1 MNTILYW
8 TCKILT
14 FGMFQKG
21 DSIDFPT
28 IMIMTLTLIGIIG
41 ITITIITCF
50 SDKSNEQDQKIQQ
63 LEDLL
68 IDHANK
74 RHIGIIDT
82 LLDPTPEIK
91 QVYQQFR
98 PEERDNV
105 IYQILQYTQN
115 SDDNNTALL
124 LMQQQTNLNNI
135 NNINN
140 MTH

>member
-1 MNTILYW
+1 
-8 TCKILT
+8 
-14 FGMFQKG
+14 MFQEG
-21 DSIDFPT
+21 DPIDFPT

-50 SDKSNEQDQKIQQ
+50 SDKSDEQDQKIQQ

-68 IDHANK
+68 IDYANK
-74 RHIGIIDT
+74 KHIGVIDT

-105 IYQILQYTQN
+105 IYQILQHTQN

>member
-1 MNTILYW
+1 MNPILYW

-14 FGMFQKG
+14 FGMFQEG

-28 IMIMTLTLIGIIG
+28 IMIMTLTLVGIIS

-50 SDKSNEQDQKIQQ
+50 SDKSDEQDQKIQQ

-74 RHIGIIDT
+74 KHIGIIDT

-91 QVYQQFR
+91 QVYKQFR

-105 IYQILQYTQN
+105 IYQILQDTQN

-124 LMQQQTNLNNI
+124 LMQQQTDLNNI

>member
-1 MNTILYW
+1 MNPILYW
-8 TCKILT
+8 TSKILT
-14 FGMFQKG
+14 FGMFQEG

-50 SDKSNEQDQKIQQ
+50 SDKSDEQDQKIQQ

-74 RHIGIIDT
+74 KHIGIIDT

-91 QVYQQFR
+91 QIYEQFK
-98 PEERDNV
+98 PEERDQV
-105 IYQILQYTQN
+105 IYQILDDLQD

>member
-1 MNTILYW
+1 MNPILYW

-14 FGMFQKG
+14 FGMFQEE

-41 ITITIITCF
+41 ITITIVTCF
-50 SDKSNEQDQKIQQ
+50 SNKSDEQDQKIQQ
-63 LEDLL
+63 LENLL

-74 RHIGIIDT
+74 KHIGIIDT

-91 QVYQQFR
+91 QIYEQFK
-98 PEERDNV
+98 PEERDQV
-105 IYQILQYTQN
+105 IYQILDDLQD

>member
-1 MNTILYW
+1 MNPIVYW

-14 FGMFQKG
+14 FGMFQEG

-28 IMIMTLTLIGIIG
+28 LMIMLLAIMGIFGVIG
-41 ITITIITCF
+41 TIITCF
-50 SDKSNEQDQKIQQ
+50 SNKSDEQDQKIQQ

-74 RHIGIIDT
+74 KHIGIIDT

-91 QVYQQFR
+91 QIYEQFK
-98 PEERDNV
+98 PEERDHV
-105 IYQILQYTQN
+105 IYQILDDLQD

>member
-1 MNTILYW
+1 M
-8 TCKILT
+8 
-14 FGMFQKG
+14 KG
-21 DSIDFPT
+21 DVHMT
-28 IMIMTLTLIGIIG
+28 TLVIMLLAIMGISGVIG
-41 ITITIITCF
+41 TIIICF
-50 SDKSNEQDQKIQQ
+50 SDESDEQDQKIQQ

-74 RHIGIIDT
+74 KHIGIIDT

-91 QVYQQFR
+91 QIYEQFK
-98 PEERDNV
+98 PEERDQV
-105 IYQILQYTQN
+105 IYQILDDLQD

-124 LMQQQTNLNNI
+124 LIQQQTNLNSI

>member
-1 MNTILYW
+1 MNPILYW

-14 FGMFQKG
+14 FGMFQEG

-50 SDKSNEQDQKIQQ
+50 SDKSDEQDQKIQQ

-74 RHIGIIDT
+74 KHIGIIDT
-82 LLDPTPEIK
+82 LLDPTPKIK
-91 QVYQQFR
+91 QVYQQFK

-105 IYQILQYTQN
+105 IYQILQDTKN

>member
-1 MNTILYW
+1 MNPILYW
-8 TCKILT
+8 ICKILT
-14 FGMFQKG
+14 FGMFQEG
-21 DSIDFPT
+21 DSIDLPT

-50 SDKSNEQDQKIQQ
+50 YDKSDEQNQKIQQ
-63 LEDLL
+63 LENLL

-74 RHIGIIDT
+74 KHIGIIDT

-91 QVYQQFR
+91 QIYEQFK
-98 PEERDNV
+98 PEERDQV
-105 IYQILQYTQN
+105 IYQILDDLQD

>member
-1 MNTILYW
+1 
-8 TCKILT
+8 
-14 FGMFQKG
+14 MFQEG
-21 DSIDFPT
+21 DPIDFPT
-28 IMIMTLTLIGIIG
+28 LMIMLLTTLGILGVIG
-41 ITITIITCF
+41 TIITCF
-50 SDKSNEQDQKIQQ
+50 SDKSDKQDQKIQQ

-91 QVYQQFR
+91 QIYEKFK
-98 PEERDNV
+98 PEERDQV
-105 IYQILQYTQN
+105 IYQILDDIQD
-115 SDDNNTALL
+115 SDDNNTASL

-135 NNINN
+135 NNIDS

>member
-1 MNTILYW
+1 MNPILYW

-14 FGMFQKG
+14 FGMFQEG

-28 IMIMTLTLIGIIG
+28 LMIMLLAILGIFGVIG
-41 ITITIITCF
+41 TIITCF
-50 SDKSNEQDQKIQQ
+50 SDKSDDKDQKIQQ

-74 RHIGIIDT
+74 KHIGIIDT
-82 LLDPTPEIK
+82 LLDPTTEIK
-91 QVYQQFR
+91 QIYEQFK
-98 PEERDNV
+98 PEERDQV
-105 IYQILQYTQN
+105 IYQILDDLQD

>member
-14 FGMFQKG
+14 FWMFQEG
-21 DSIDFPT
+21 DSIDFPI

-50 SDKSNEQDQKIQQ
+50 SDKSDEQDKKIQQ

-74 RHIGIIDT
+74 KHIGIIDT
-82 LLDPTPEIK
+82 LLDPTTEIK
-91 QVYQQFR
+91 QIYEQFK

-105 IYQILQYTQN
+105 IYQILQDTKN

-135 NNINN
+135 NNINS

>member
-1 MNTILYW
+1 M
-8 TCKILT
+8 
-14 FGMFQKG
+14 KG
-21 DSIDFPT
+21 DVHMT
-28 IMIMTLTLIGIIG
+28 TLVIMLLAIMGISGVIG
-41 ITITIITCF
+41 TIIICF
-50 SDKSNEQDQKIQQ
+50 SDESDEQDQKIQQ

-74 RHIGIIDT
+74 KKHIGIIDT

-91 QVYQQFR
+91 QIYEQFK
-98 PEERDNV
+98 PEERDQV
-105 IYQILQYTQN
+105 IYQILDDLQD

-124 LMQQQTNLNNI
+124 LIQQQTNLNSI